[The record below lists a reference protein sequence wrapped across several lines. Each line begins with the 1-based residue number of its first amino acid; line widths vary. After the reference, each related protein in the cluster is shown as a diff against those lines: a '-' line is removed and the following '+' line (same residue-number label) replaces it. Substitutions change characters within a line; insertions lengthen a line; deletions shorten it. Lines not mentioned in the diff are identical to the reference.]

1 MSNLLATIGTAGSAL
16 DALQNALSV
25 VQSNVSNASTPGYA
39 SQQANLTAQP
49 MDIAGGLTGGVAY
62 SGTQSSSDSY
72 ANSAVQR
79 QLQTLGQYTA
89 QAQGT
94 SSLQSLFDVT
104 GTSGVS
110 AALSQLFQS
119 FSAWSASPG
128 DSSSQ
133 QAVLSSAG
141 ALANSINELSSSLA
155 TTSQQLDGQ
164 ISSTVS
170 QINALATQI
179 QQYNIQR
186 QQDPQPDPGAD
197 ANLESNLESLSQLVN
212 FTTVTQSDGTVTV
225 LLGGSTPL
233 VEGDQAFS
241 VSVQNSVT
249 SPPTPANPQ
258 SPPSSHILD
267 SQGNDITAELT
278 GGQLGGTLDVRNNV
292 LGSIVGNAQQ
302 AGSLN
307 QFAQGLA
314 DTVNDILTS
323 GTVSTAS
330 GAAQGTPLF
339 TYNSSDATLA
349 AQSFEVNPSI
359 TAAQLAP
366 VDASGNSN
374 GNANALA
381 ALANQTTGQ
390 GSINGMSYTDFFGQI
405 ASDIGQEAQ
414 TAQNNETTQQTVSA
428 QAQTLRDNISGV
440 SLDQQASTLLQFQRG
455 YQAVA
460 QVLTVL
466 NTLVDSVLAMM
477 PPASA

>member
-1 MSNLLATIGTAGSAL
+1 MSNLLTSIATEGHDLSVLQSAL
-16 DALQNALSV
+16 NV
-25 VQSNVSNASTPGYA
+25 VQGNVSNASTPGYA

-49 MDIAGGLTGGVAY
+49 MDIAAGLTGGVAY
-62 SGTQSSSDSY
+62 SGMQSSRDNYADSE
-72 ANSAVQR
+72 VQR

-94 SSLQSLFDVT
+94 SAVQSLFDVT
-104 GTSGVS
+104 GTSGVP

-119 FSAWSASPG
+119 FSAWSVSPG

-133 QAVLSSAG
+133 QEVLSSAN
-141 ALANSINELSSSLA
+141 ALASSVNQLSSSLA
-155 TTSQQLDGQ
+155 STSQQLDGQ
-164 ISSTVS
+164 ISSSVN
-170 QINALATQI
+170 QINALAAQI

-186 QQDPQPDPGAD
+186 QTDPQPDPGAD

-212 FTTVTQSDGTVTV
+212 FTTLTQSDGTVTV

-241 VSVQNSVT
+241 ISAQNSVT

-258 SPPSSHILD
+258 SPPSAHILD

-278 GGQLGGTLDVRNNV
+278 GGQLGGTLDVRNQV
-292 LGSIVGNAQQ
+292 LGSIVGDAQQ

-314 DTVNDILTS
+314 DTVNQVLTS
-323 GTVSTAS
+323 GTVSTAT
-330 GAAQGTPLF
+330 GAANGSPLF
-339 TYNSSDATLA
+339 KYTSSDATLA
-349 AQSFEVNPSI
+349 AQTLEVNPSI

-374 GNANALA
+374 GNANTLA
-381 ALANQTTGQ
+381 ALANQTTGK
-390 GSINGMSYTDFFGQI
+390 GSIDGMSYTDFFGQI
-405 ASDIGQEAQ
+405 ASGIGQQAQ
-414 TAQNNETTQQTVSA
+414 TAQDNETAQQTVSA
-428 QAQTLRDNISGV
+428 QAQTLRDSISGV
-440 SLDQQASTLLQFQRG
+440 SLDQQASILLQYQRG

-460 QVLTVL
+460 QILTVL
-466 NTLVDSVLAMM
+466 NTLAQSVLQIIPQAG
-477 PPASA
+477 

>member
-1 MSNLLATIGTAGSAL
+1 MSNLLASIGNAGNAL
-16 DALQNALSV
+16 EVMQNALNV
-25 VQSNVSNASTPGYA
+25 VESNVSNASTPGYA
-39 SQQANLTAQP
+39 SQSADLTAQA
-49 MDIAGGLTGGVAY
+49 MNIVDGLTGGVAY
-62 SGTQSSSDSY
+62 SGTQSSSDSF
-72 ANSAVQR
+72 ANTAVQQ

-94 SSLQSLFDVT
+94 SSLQSLFDIT

-110 AALSQLFQS
+110 AALTQLFQS
-119 FSAWSASPG
+119 FSAWSASPN
-128 DSSSQ
+128 DATAQ

-141 ALANSINELSSSLA
+141 AVASSINSLSGSLA
-155 TTSQQLDGQ
+155 STSQQLDGQ
-164 ISSTVS
+164 IGSTVS

-179 QQYNIQR
+179 QQYNVQR
-186 QQDPQPDPGAD
+186 QQNPQPDPGAD
-197 ANLESNLESLSQLVN
+197 ANLEANLESLSQLVN

-225 LLGGSTPL
+225 LLGGSSPL
-233 VEGDQAFS
+233 VEGDQALPI
-241 VSVQNSVT
+241 SVQNSVT
-249 SPPTPANPQ
+249 SQPTPANPQ

-267 SQGNDITAELT
+267 AQGNDITAEIT

-292 LGSIVGNAQQ
+292 LGSIVGDAQQ
-302 AGSLN
+302 AGTLN

-314 DTVNDILTS
+314 DTVNQILTS
-323 GTVSTAS
+323 GTVTTAT
-330 GAAQGTPLF
+330 GAANGSPLF

-349 AQSFEVNPSI
+349 AQTIALNPSI

-366 VDASGNSN
+366 VDANGNSN

-390 GSINGMSYTDFFGQI
+390 GSINGMSYTQFFGQI

-428 QAQTLRDNISGV
+428 QAQTLRDSISGI
-440 SLDQQASTLLQFQRG
+440 SLDQQASTLLQYQRG
-455 YQAVA
+455 YQAAA

-466 NTLVDSVLAMM
+466 NTLVDSLLSVM